1 VNFLLSYA
9 GKFDMFVEDECAA
22 YVRYRFKDPMAP
34 RISDR
39 GLNRKASRLGSRVE
53 CRFPPLACACDGSDR
68 APVGSFSPKY
78 GHREL
83 VTFGGREG
91 RGMHDH
97 HEHDFH
103 PAPCCPS
110 CGEAMRYLRSIQT
123 FECRVCE
130 VWITEAREPKILE
143 MAAPRAIS

>member
-1 VNFLLSYA
+1 MNV
-9 GKFDMFVEDECAA
+9 
-22 YVRYRFKDPMAP
+22 P
-34 RISDR
+34 RTSGTALRIPWTPRVFGRCSH
-39 GLNRKASRLGSRVE
+39 RKASRLGTRAE
-53 CRFPPLACACDGSDR
+53 CRLRPLACACDGGDR
-68 APVGSFSPKY
+68 ALTTSAVGSRSPKY

-83 VTFGGREG
+83 VSFGGREG

-130 VWITEAREPKILE
+130 VWITGACEPKILE
-143 MAAPRAIS
+143 MAA